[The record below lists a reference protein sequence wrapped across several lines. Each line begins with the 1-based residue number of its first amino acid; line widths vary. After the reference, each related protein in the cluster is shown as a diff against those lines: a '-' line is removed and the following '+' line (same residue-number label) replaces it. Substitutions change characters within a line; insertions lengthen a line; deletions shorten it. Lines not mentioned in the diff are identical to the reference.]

1 MNVSVIIP
9 NYNGLELLHRNLPYV
24 MTAYRNLI
32 NRILEVIVVDD
43 MSKDESVR
51 FLKSNYPEIKLIRHK
66 KNRGFSATV
75 NTGVRGSK
83 GNYIVL
89 LNSDVKP
96 SVDFLRNA
104 IPHFENEKVFAVS
117 FAEENFSWAKGFFKN
132 GFVGHEPGK
141 YINKTHE
148 TFWVNGGSG
157 IFRRD
162 YWVMLGGMDEKLLSP
177 FYWEDIDLCYRAQKR
192 GLVCLWE
199 PGAKVLHEH
208 EQTVKRLPQK
218 YVRKIRER
226 NQLLFIWKNITSQR
240 LFRKHQTK
248 LFEYILRHPGYTLV
262 FMRALKSLPDVIK
275 ARRREKKESKVS
287 DEAIFSKF
295 NAF

>member
-24 MTAYRNLI
+24 MTAYRNRI

-66 KNRGFSATV
+66 KNRGFSAAV

-192 GLVCLWE
+192 GLKLFWE
-199 PGAKVLHEH
+199 PKARVIHKHE
-208 EQTVKRLPQK
+208 TTISKFPKK
-218 YVRKIRER
+218 YVERVRER
-226 NQLLFIWKNITSQR
+226 NHLLFIWKNLTSPN
-240 LFRKHQTK
+240 LFRKHIRGLLERTFK
-248 LFEYILRHPGYTLV
+248 HPGYLRIV
-262 FMRALKSLPDVIK
+262 IAALLRLSSVKK
-275 ARRREKKESKVS
+275 ARKKEKKETTVS
-287 DEAIFSKF
+287 DEAIFGSF
-295 NAF
+295 